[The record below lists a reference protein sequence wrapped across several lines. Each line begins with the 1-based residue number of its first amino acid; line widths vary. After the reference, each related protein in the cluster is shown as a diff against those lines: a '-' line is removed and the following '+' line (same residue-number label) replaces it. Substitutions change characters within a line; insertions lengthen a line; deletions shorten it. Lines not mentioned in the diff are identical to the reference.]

1 MDDSAAIPSLSM
13 GAVGSR
19 FVSSDEIEIARAR
32 RDEQWKAAYARLG
45 QEPPPQPQ
53 ADAYDGRSLA
63 EKLAANRAAK
73 QEEWEE
79 KSKLANQFRALEE
92 DEIMFLDSLRE
103 KEEAEE
109 KLRRDR
115 DGEEVK
121 GFKEAV
127 AARIQQSN
135 APPPSMVSSS
145 TAKPSVPKKD
155 TKPPTMVKKDIKK
168 PSLKGV
174 VVKKKKAALG
184 KTEIRKVTAPA
195 NEGTK
200 TARSW
205 ETDSNTA
212 DEPSK
217 KKRRVSE
224 SSQS

>member
-1 MDDSAAIPSLSM
+1 AIPSLSM

-109 KLRRDR
+109 KSRRER

-135 APPPSMVSSS
+135 APPPSMGSSS
-145 TAKPSVPKKD
+145 TVKPSVPKKD

-184 KTEIRKVTAPA
+184 KTEIRKVTVPA

-212 DEPSK
+212 DEPLK
-217 KKRRVSE
+217 KKRR
-224 SSQS
+224 